1 MSNLEYI
8 LWSVNGYLQFQAKKV
23 SLKSLLRRVSDEHAD
38 FVTGS
43 GAYALV
49 YPKKLEWISFG
60 DHKRAIAKQLKAQR
74 FDKNTRIHTKPRFW
88 IQTVTTSHMAFP
100 PLLIR
105 APPGFVLLGA
115 GLQRPFLGTKRIDN
129 AKGISGYVP
138 SNSDMWG
145 VFMARGPGF
154 QSSNQIRKP
163 IKLVDLY
170 LMFCHLLD
178 ITPASKGHAKLE
190 GLGSLISP
198 RARILLK
205 REKPSAFDFVKLV

>member
-23 SLKSLLRRVSDEHAD
+23 SLKSLLRRVSDEHVD
-38 FVTGS
+38 IVTGS

-49 YPKKLEWISFG
+49 YPKKLEWISHHYFSFG
-60 DHKRAIAKQLKAQR
+60 DHKRAIDKQLKKAQWY
-74 FDKNTRIHTKPRFW
+74 KTKPRFW

-115 GLQRPFLGTKRIDN
+115 GLQKPFLGTKRIDN